1 MSKFFTTLT
10 TIIRHIILCALT
22 IISVQN
28 LFPQH
33 PNYFNYNDENGLP
46 SNEVYSIVQDKKGMI
61 WIGCDAGLYKFD
73 GVRYLSYKCKNQ
85 QSTSVTDLTFSSS
98 GSLYC
103 FNFKSQLF
111 YLKND
116 SLVELKHTLFK
127 ISDIECDNSGNLL
140 VNHQD
145 GFAVYNEK
153 SKKWKNYADF
163 GTKNTLPWRNVTK
176 SVYVNAKNEYGFL
189 TTSGVALLSDNQVQI
204 QPYELFETH
213 ESIGSFMLE
222 QHNDEQWL
230 ISLNNKNI
238 YKLRSGKFLEIH
250 NKSLAS
256 YLQGKKITNIKTLSD
271 GNFWICTYKGI
282 VSYNPKEN
290 EAKLYYSNL
299 SFSDCLI
306 DREGNYWFS
315 TLQSG
320 IMRVP
325 NLSYIVW
332 NKENSPITNDKL
344 TKITSDDQF
353 IYFSTVDGTIGKFS
367 IESNQLE
374 TFHTGNDAD
383 VQSLDYDRNDNCL
396 YFNVGKKL
404 LYLNGKTIK
413 EKQSPNLVIK
423 AVQKIGDVYIIA
435 SSYGTYLQSEMISES
450 WSREIDYDFKNNII
464 WIASN
469 DGLLQ
474 LIPHANTWK
483 VNNELFKGQQILS
496 NDLDLSNNLVYTLTY
511 DGSVYAV
518 SPDGDIEKTAQ
529 LPENVQSYKLKYY
542 QNRIYLATNKGLWI
556 FDLEKKA
563 WEKFNVLTGL
573 ASNNVQDLVI
583 VNESI
588 WLATGKGLQKI
599 PVTSTN
605 KKTQARVYLKKIRIE
620 NKIILEPIE
629 LLSEY
634 GQALILYPE
643 ASSYSSNSN
652 FLFAY
657 RVNKGDWIKLPSSI
671 EQIEIQNLPSGNIEI
686 ELKAIDHLGRDS
698 ENSIILKGYV
708 NPPFWLKWWFYLFL
722 LTVGIIVS
730 MLISFQIIRSIKQK
744 EHAKTQLVNSQL
756 KAIRAQMN
764 PHFMYNTLN
773 SIQDL
778 ILQND
783 IKNTNYYLSKFSLLM
798 RQILAFSEEETVLLS
813 EEVEMLQNY
822 LELEKLRFGN
832 EFNFILEIG
841 ENIDPD
847 RTYIPSLILQPYIEN
862 AIKHGLLHKKGIKKL
877 DIIFSLKGT
886 FLEICIQDNGIGR
899 KRSEE
904 IKHRNGIFHKS
915 FAENAIQKRLELLN
929 INNNTQ
935 KIEVRISNVFEQEND
950 TGTRV
955 IIQLSMNPKQPFVN
969 V

>member
-1 MSKFFTTLT
+1 M
-10 TIIRHIILCALT
+10 
-22 IISVQN
+22 
-28 LFPQH
+28 
-33 PNYFNYNDENGLP
+33 P
-46 SNEVYSIVQDKKGMI
+46 SNEVYSIVQDNKGLI
-61 WIGCDAGLYKFD
+61 WIGCDAGLYKYD
-73 GVRYLSYKCKNQ
+73 GVRYLSYKCKTQ
-85 QSTSVTDLTFSSS
+85 QSKSVTDLIYSSS
-98 GSLYC
+98 GRLYC

-116 SLVELKHTLFK
+116 TLIELKHSLFK
-127 ISDIECDNSGNLL
+127 ISDIECDKSGNLL

-145 GFAVYNEK
+145 GFAAYNENT
-153 SKKWKNYADF
+153 KKWKNYADF
-163 GTKNTLPWRNVTK
+163 GTKNTFSWRNVTK
-176 SVYVNAKNEYGFL
+176 SVYVNAKNESCFL
-189 TTSGVALLSDNQVQI
+189 TTSGIAKLSRNQMQI
-204 QPYELFETH
+204 QPYELFETN

-222 QHNDEQWL
+222 QHHNEQWL
-230 ISLNNKNI
+230 FSLNKNTI
-238 YKLRSGKFLEIH
+238 YKIRNGKAFEVK
-250 NKSLAS
+250 NKALAS
-256 YLQGKKITNIKTLSD
+256 FLQGKKITNIKTLSD

-282 VSYNPKEN
+282 VSYNPKN
-290 EAKLYYSNL
+290 NSAKLYYSNL

-320 IMRVP
+320 ILRVP

-332 NKENSPITNDKL
+332 NKENSALSNDKL
-344 TKITSDDQF
+344 TKIASDNRY
-353 IYFSTVDGTIGKFS
+353 IYFSTVDGTIGKLS
-367 IESNQLE
+367 INTNNLE

-383 VQSLDYDRNDNCL
+383 VQSLDYDWNDNYL
-396 YFNVGKKL
+396 YFNVGNKL

-413 EKQSPNLVIK
+413 EKQSPNPVIK
-423 AVQKIGDVYIIA
+423 AIQKIGDVYIIA
-435 SSYGTYLQSEMISES
+435 SSYGTYVQSDRISES
-450 WSREIDYDFKNNII
+450 WSREIDYDVQNNLI

-474 LIPHANTWK
+474 LIPQSKTWK
-483 VNNELFKGQQILS
+483 VKKILFKGQQILS
-496 NDLDLSNNLVYTLTY
+496 GDFDLKNNLLYTLTF

-518 SPDGDIEKTAQ
+518 SPDGITKKTAK
-529 LPENVQSYKLKYY
+529 LPESVQSYKLKYY
-542 QNRIYLATNKGLWI
+542 KNRVYLATNKGLWI
-556 FDLEKKA
+556 FDLAKKT
-563 WEKFNVLTGL
+563 WEKSDVLTGL

-599 PVTSTN
+599 PVMSTD
-605 KKTQARVYLKKIRIE
+605 KKTHARIYLKKIRIGDQSTTE
-620 NKIILEPIE
+620 SAA
-629 LLSEY
+629 LLSDY
-634 GQALILYPE
+634 GQQFILYPE
-643 ASSYSSNSN
+643 TSSYSSNSN
-652 FLFAY
+652 FQYAY
-657 RVNKGDWIKLPSSI
+657 RVNKGDWIKLPASI
-671 EQIEIQNLPSGNIEI
+671 EQIEIQNLPTGTIEI

-698 ENSIILKGYV
+698 ENSIKLKGYI
-708 NPPFWLKWWFYLFL
+708 NPPFWLKWWFYLCL
-722 LTVGIIVS
+722 ITVGIIVS
-730 MLISFQIIRSIKQK
+730 MLISSKIIKSIKRK
-744 EHAKTQLVNSQL
+744 ELAKTQLVNSQL

-783 IKNTNYYLSKFSLLM
+783 IKNTNYYLSKFSQLM

-832 EFNFILEIG
+832 EFGFTLKID
-841 ENIDPD
+841 ENIDSD
-847 RTYIPSLILQPYIEN
+847 RTYIPSLIIQPYIEN

-877 DIIFSLKGT
+877 DVSFSLAGN

-904 IKHRNGIFHKS
+904 IKLRNVILHKS

-929 INNNTQ
+929 NNSMQ
-935 KIEVRISNVFEQEND
+935 KIEVSISNINDNEKD

-955 IIQLSMNPKQPFVN
+955 IITLSMNPKQPFVN